1 MMRRGMTIVAA
12 AALCGCAINRPGSN
26 GDVFVSEGAARE
38 SSVWCSR
45 DAVAD
50 MGYEVLWYDRGQEG
64 GLRAERR
71 IGTYG
76 TQTYRGYLT
85 VSVTGDSVARRLT
98 VRAERYAQDT
108 GTPVRGT
115 YPPAIP
121 TGRPN
126 PPLPGRTTRSAPH
139 RVSPGEVAGDAR
151 TVVRRCATGDIHES
165 D

>member
-1 MMRRGMTIVAA
+1 MTIVAA
-12 AALCGCAINRPGSN
+12 AALCGCALNHPGLN
-26 GDVFVSEGAARE
+26 GDVFTTEGTARE

-50 MGYEVLWYDRGQEG
+50 MGYDVIWYDRGEDG
-64 GLRAERR
+64 GLRAERQ

-85 VSVTGDSVARRLT
+85 VSVSGDSAARRLI

-108 GTPVRGT
+108 PTPVRGT

-126 PPLPGRTTRSAPH
+126 PPLPGQTTRSAPH
-139 RVSPGEVAGDAR
+139 RVTPGEVAGDAR
-151 TVVRRCATGDIHES
+151 NVVRRCSS
-165 D
+165 DYIREAD